1 VSSTFQELLAFPDL
15 NYEQVKRLCF
25 YRESFGIPT
34 WLEMASWNE
43 FSEADTTFLQLYISN
58 N

>member
-1 VSSTFQELLAFPDL
+1 LLAFPDL